1 MEPPI
6 ADLARLNVND
16 ARENNALTDIVQTS
30 TMNAEPADWKIM
42 AWQACQQG
50 RSVDVKSIL
59 RNLEPQ
65 DVSHFVNARGE
76 DDNTALIIVA
86 AVAHKDVA
94 CATIIPVLLEAGA
107 DINAKNKKG
116 RTALMEAALWGG
128 LAAVKALLKWK
139 RGVPVN
145 ASLEDNFGLSAIE
158 LAGTDSK
165 LATERKN
172 RCAHGKNV
180 QTLLD
185 GKLRIRIVKLLK
197 PVDNGKNVP
206 RSTRHVSMQKRIE
219 DGKDRIDADIL
230 KETQAKLKAAEDLAK
245 RHLADL
251 EKTRREL
258 RKKEGELVREHSK
271 LMNAQTDMND
281 VYAKFRPPSR
291 SNVDRAEA
299 LAIMSTQAVIP
310 CDAALE
316 ELKRPWSATTLT
328 ETQQQRRSDVAS
340 AKILWSQV
348 LVEFRQKQGMTVKN
362 YNLRRKRQPFF
373 QFLDLPGELRNMIY
387 DICLDN
393 EKTTR
398 NPDMTKRTRVYRG
411 SMGSK
416 SFLDHNIRQKRVKDI
431 RARKPTRE
439 HRKQDAARKVA
450 LEKIV
455 ERKLKHAIRSRDG
468 LTVGAHEAFYLYKLE
483 HNMYTLPSKRVT
495 DGQNNHDQGIFNSG
509 NRTTKKGVLEID
521 VRGNLVDDLP
531 MLSYVDRAIFS
542 ETLFLYYSTVRE
554 GLWIKWTVRN
564 LDFFP
569 FLRFYQAFTRGD
581 NAVEIP
587 PSRLHI
593 EFDKEKEETDDGLHA
608 KKFVHVKRLVEL
620 HWLDG
625 FPLWGCLTGLS
636 DRQDCKGPFGDY
648 MYSVR
653 QVVALY
659 RIDHEAWKS
668 LSVEYL
674 RRCEAMG
681 DDDALESDFAT
692 LSDAELVEA
701 VIDML
706 CGAIE
711 YNLGYTGSYARI
723 GRDQTEWDQ
732 DVFETFRYKGS
743 HVRTAYEKEHAIV
756 RVVSLYQK
764 KVDRTLRDRLGE
776 VYEDW
781 ESVPDDALIPEG
793 VVL

>member
-1 MEPPI
+1 MSRTNVMEPPI
-6 ADLARLNVND
+6 VDLARLNVND
-16 ARENNALTDIVQTS
+16 ARENNAITDIVQTS

-206 RSTRHVSMQKRIE
+206 RSTRHVDMQKRIE
-219 DGKDRIDADIL
+219 DGKDRFDADIL

-291 SNVDRAEA
+291 SNVDRAGQKPQFRKRR
-299 LAIMSTQAVIP
+299 MSINPSWFRFDFTMTFDVEPVWKDATMAYMKINEKHFFAKNGKAHDTQDGYISGE
-310 CDAALE
+310 DY
-316 ELKRPWSATTLT
+316 
-328 ETQQQRRSDVAS
+328 S
-340 AKILWSQV
+340 AKAFHL
-348 LVEFRQKQGMTVKN
+348 
-362 YNLRRKRQPFF
+362 
-373 QFLDLPGELRNMIY
+373 
-387 DICLDN
+387 
-393 EKTTR
+393 
-398 NPDMTKRTRVYRG
+398 
-411 SMGSK
+411 
-416 SFLDHNIRQKRVKDI
+416 QKRF
-431 RARKPTRE
+431 T
-439 HRKQDAARKVA
+439 
-450 LEKIV
+450 
-455 ERKLKHAIRSRDG
+455 G
-468 LTVGAHEAFYLYKLE
+468 TV
-483 HNMYTLPSKRVT
+483 
-495 DGQNNHDQGIFNSG
+495 
-509 NRTTKKGVLEID
+509 
-521 VRGNLVDDLP
+521 
-531 MLSYVDRAIFS
+531 
-542 ETLFLYYSTVRE
+542 
-554 GLWIKWTVRN
+554 
-564 LDFFP
+564 
-569 FLRFYQAFTRGD
+569 
-581 NAVEIP
+581 
-587 PSRLHI
+587 
-593 EFDKEKEETDDGLHA
+593 
-608 KKFVHVKRLVEL
+608 
-620 HWLDG
+620 
-625 FPLWGCLTGLS
+625 
-636 DRQDCKGPFGDY
+636 
-648 MYSVR
+648 
-653 QVVALY
+653 
-659 RIDHEAWKS
+659 
-668 LSVEYL
+668 
-674 RRCEAMG
+674 
-681 DDDALESDFAT
+681 
-692 LSDAELVEA
+692 
-701 VIDML
+701 
-706 CGAIE
+706 
-711 YNLGYTGSYARI
+711 I
-723 GRDQTEWDQ
+723 GW
-732 DVFETFRYKGS
+732 
-743 HVRTAYEKEHAIV
+743 
-756 RVVSLYQK
+756 
-764 KVDRTLRDRLGE
+764 
-776 VYEDW
+776 
-781 ESVPDDALIPEG
+781 
-793 VVL
+793 